1 MAACAAHLV
10 CFVIAF
16 GLLLPSVPSDAT
28 APEGALSPSQ
38 ALFLVAGLTTAVMG
52 WLILRSR
59 WRGWPLAGTMIVV
72 FYGVQTFMPQV
83 ESLIFQFSP
92 GFANHLP
99 IGIVPRLMAAGLVL
113 ACLWI
118 PLAVRILGRWKADA
132 PAEASSGPAIP
143 WAQEK
148 WRVLLASLAYV
159 ALYFTFGYYVAWR
172 SPAITAYY
180 QGTDPGTF
188 WLGMW
193 NMLRETPWLPLV
205 QALRGLLWTGLGLT
219 VVRAMKGS
227 VVEKA
232 LAVGALF
239 AVVMSA
245 GLLLPNPYMPHEVRM
260 IHLVETASSDFLFG
274 CLLVW
279 LFRPKTAA

>member
-1 MAACAAHLV
+1 
-10 CFVIAF
+10 
-16 GLLLPSVPSDAT
+16 
-28 APEGALSPSQ
+28 
-38 ALFLVAGLTTAVMG
+38 
-52 WLILRSR
+52 
-59 WRGWPLAGTMIVV
+59 
-72 FYGVQTFMPQV
+72 
-83 ESLIFQFSP
+83 
-92 GFANHLP
+92 
-99 IGIVPRLMAAGLVL
+99 
-113 ACLWI
+113 
-118 PLAVRILGRWKADA
+118 
-132 PAEASSGPAIP
+132 
-143 WAQEK
+143 
-148 WRVLLASLAYV
+148 LAYV

-172 SPAITAYY
+172 NPAITAYY

-245 GLLLPNPYMPHEVRM
+245 GLLLPNPYMPYDVRM

-279 LFRPKTAA
+279 LFRRP